1 VILPISRLAARA
13 RPGREHPGEPDP
25 TLRPSPNESLEL
37 KAESDEKQIARTAA
51 DPMADHPARCAPSI
65 GRSGPESQVP
75 RVASDPAG
83 CVGRDAEDP
92 KAADLSVGAV

>member
-51 DPMADHPARCAPSI
+51 GPMADHPAALRSVDRAERARIAGPARCLGP
-65 GRSGPESQVP
+65 GRLRRAGRRGPQSG
-75 RVASDPAG
+75 
-83 CVGRDAEDP
+83 
-92 KAADLSVGAV
+92 